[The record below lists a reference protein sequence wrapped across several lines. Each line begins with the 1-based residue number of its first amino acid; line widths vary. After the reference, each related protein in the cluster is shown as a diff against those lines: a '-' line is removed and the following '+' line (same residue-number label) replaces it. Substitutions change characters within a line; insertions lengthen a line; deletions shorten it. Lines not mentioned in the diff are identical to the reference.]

1 MAYEPP
7 SAFVKRIIAEEIATA
22 SRAYKNMADNGIK
35 TGTVIMSFLYGH
47 GIMIGADRQ
56 VTGGSKI
63 VRNNFSKIVQT
74 SPFSAISFCGQ
85 VVMAQAVS
93 QIYKRLLSE
102 VKFRIDEVTPL
113 HGQIEMIE
121 QMMLQLGIATGFD
134 SGVLI
139 HLSAMNMEKKRPYLL
154 EFYDD
159 GSAFKPDS
167 TYISEGSG
175 GTEARTTLKNH
186 FKVNDYKK
194 LGADDAARLALTTI
208 QTSSECDA
216 GVGDPRIFGATL
228 AIIDADN
235 GFSFIDQK
243 KTWLLIKEVCK

>member
-1 MAYEPP
+1 MAYESP
-7 SAFVKRIIAEEIATA
+7 AALVKRVITEEIATA
-22 SRAYKNMADNGIK
+22 SKAYKSMPDGGIK
-35 TGTVIMSFLYGH
+35 TGTVIMSFLYGN

-85 VVMAQAVS
+85 VVMAQAVA

-102 VKFRIDEVTPL
+102 IKFRIDEVTPL
-113 HGQIEMIE
+113 HGQIEIIE
-121 QMMLQLGIATGFD
+121 KMMLQLGIETGFD
-134 SGVLI
+134 SGVLV
-139 HLSAMNMEKKRPYLL
+139 HLAAMDMGKKRPYLL

-159 GSAFKPDS
+159 GSAFKPDA

-194 LGADDAARLALTTI
+194 LDADGAARLALKTI
-208 QTSSECDA
+208 QVSAEGDS

-228 AIIDADN
+228 AVIDAND
-235 GFSFIDQK
+235 GFSLIDQE

>member
-1 MAYEPP
+1 MTYELP
-7 SAFVKRIIAEEIATA
+7 SAFVKRIIAEEMSSALK
-22 SRAYKNMADNGIK
+22 AYKNMPSGGIK
-35 TGTVIMSFLYGH
+35 TGTVIMSFLYGN

-56 VTGGSKI
+56 VTGGTKI
-63 VRNNFSKIVQT
+63 VRNNFSKIVQV

-85 VVMAQAVS
+85 VIMAQAVA

-102 VKFRIDEVTPL
+102 IKFRIDEVSPL
-113 HGQIEMIE
+113 QCQIQTIE
-121 QMMLQLGIATGFD
+121 KIMLLLGVETGFD

-139 HLSAMNMEKKRPYLL
+139 HLAAMDMKKKLPYLL

-159 GSAFKPDS
+159 GSAFKPDE

-186 FKVNDYKK
+186 FKVSDYKQ
-194 LGADDAARLALTTI
+194 LNADDAARLALKTI
-208 QTSSECDA
+208 QISAEGDS

-228 AIIDADN
+228 ATIDAND
-235 GFSFIDQK
+235 GFSFIDQE
-243 KTWLLIKEVCK
+243 KTWLLIREVCK